1 MILVADSGSSKT
13 DWMGY
18 LNGETIKFNT
28 PGINPY
34 FLSEQDISKLIS
46 KNETVMQYAEQ
57 VKEIYFF
64 GAGCSS
70 PDKHEVV
77 SNGLS
82 EIFKNAFISVDHDLL
97 GSVYATC
104 GDAEGLNCILGTGSN
119 ICYFDGKKI
128 HDGHHGLGYV
138 LGDEGS
144 GTFFGKKVLLAYLY
158 NKMPSGLAA
167 EFKKAFPTEKDQII
181 TNVYQKAFPNIYL
194 ASFSRFMG
202 SHKEHPFIQDIL
214 RTGFQEFVDTNI
226 KDYPKHKDV
235 PCHFVGS
242 IAFYYQEELVEVLQA
257 NGIEPGKI
265 LQKPIEDLFNFILQK
280 EGIVQQAGENDSVIS
295 KIN

>member
-1 MILVADSGSSKT
+1 
-13 DWMGY
+13 MGY
-18 LNGETIKFNT
+18 LNGETIRFNT
-28 PGINPY
+28 TGINPY
-34 FLSEQDISKLIS
+34 FLSEQEISKLIS
-46 KNETVMQYAEQ
+46 KNETLIQYADQ

-82 EIFKNAFISVDHDLL
+82 EVFQNAFISVDHDLL

-104 GDAEGLNCILGTGSN
+104 GNTEGLNCILGTGSN

-167 EFKKAFPTEKDQII
+167 AFKKAFPADKEQII
-181 TNVYQKAFPNIYL
+181 TNVYQKPFPNIYL
-194 ASFSRFMG
+194 AGFSRFMA
-202 SHKEHPFIQDIL
+202 SHCDHPFIQNIL
-214 RTGFQEFVDTNI
+214 KTGFQEFVDSNI
-226 KDYPKHKDV
+226 KDYPKYRDV

-242 IAFYYQEELVEVLQA
+242 IAYYYQDTLMEVLA
-257 NGIEPGKI
+257 DNGIKAGKI
-265 LQKPIEDLFNFILQK
+265 LQKPIEDLFHFILQK
-280 EGIVQQAGENDSVIS
+280 EGIARQAS
-295 KIN
+295 

>member
-1 MILVADSGSSKT
+1 
-13 DWMGY
+13 MGY
-18 LNGETIKFNT
+18 HNGEVIKFNT

-34 FLSEQDISKLIS
+34 FLNEQEISKLIR
-46 KNETVMQYAEQ
+46 KNETVAQYADQ

-82 EIFKNAFISVDHDLL
+82 DVFNKAFISVDHDLL

-104 GDAEGLNCILGTGSN
+104 GNAEGLNCILGTGSN

-158 NKMPSGLAA
+158 NKMPAELAV
-167 EFKKAFPTEKDQII
+167 EFKKSYPIEKEQII
-181 TNVYQKAFPNIYL
+181 TNIYQKPFPNIFL
-194 ASFSRFMG
+194 ASFSRFMA
-202 SHKEHPFIQDIL
+202 SHKNHPFIQQIL
-214 RTGFQEFVDTNI
+214 KAGFQEFVDTNV
-226 KDYPKHKDV
+226 KDYPKYKSI

-242 IAFYYQEELVEVLQA
+242 IAYYYQEELISVLES
-257 NGIEPGKI
+257 NDIEPGKI
-265 LQKPIEDLFNFILQK
+265 LQKPIDELFSFILQK
-280 EGIVQQAGENDSVIS
+280 EGIANHAS
-295 KIN
+295 